1 MITFEQDIRNENIR
15 DIAKMLMT
23 AARTAPKARG
33 TDNLVLAV
41 ATDDTIVELAEKMKQ
56 LAVERNMEFLNR
68 DAENILN
75 CGAVVLFGMKISP
88 LGLNCGACGFK
99 TCGDKPKN
107 VPCFFNANDLGIAI
121 GSAASLAADMRV
133 DSRVMFSVGQAVLA
147 LNLLPECSMVLAL
160 PLAVKGKSIFCPID
174 EQIVYNQLDNNEA
187 AIWSLLLASGYLK
200 VIDYDELGKILWNFN
215 KRC

>member
-1 MITFEQDIRNENIR
+1 MITFEEDIRNENIK

-41 ATDDTIVELAEKMKQ
+41 ATDDTIVEIAEKMKQ
-56 LAVERNMEFLNR
+56 LAIERNMDFLNR

-88 LGLNCGACGFK
+88 LGLNCGACGFA
-99 TCGDKPKN
+99 TCGEKPKN
-107 VPCFFNANDLGIAI
+107 VPCFFNTNDLGIAI
-121 GSAASLAADMRV
+121 GSAASLAADLRV

-147 LNLLPECSMVLAL
+147 LNMMPECSMVLAL
-160 PLAVKGKSIFCPID
+160 PLAVKGKSIFFD
-174 EQIVYNQLDNNEA
+174 R
-187 AIWSLLLASGYLK
+187 K
-200 VIDYDELGKILWNFN
+200 
-215 KRC
+215 

>member
-1 MITFEQDIRNENIR
+1 MITFEEDIRNENIK

-41 ATDDTIVELAEKMKQ
+41 ATDDTIVEIAEKMKQ

-88 LGLNCGACGFK
+88 LGLNCAACGFP
-99 TCGDKPKN
+99 TCGEKPKN

-121 GSAASLAADMRV
+121 GSAASLAADMRI

-147 LNLLPECSMVLAL
+147 LNMMPECSMVLAL
-160 PLAVKGKSIFCPID
+160 PLAVKGKSIFFDRVP
-174 EQIVYNQLDNNEA
+174 
-187 AIWSLLLASGYLK
+187 K
-200 VIDYDELGKILWNFN
+200 
-215 KRC
+215 

>member
-1 MITFEQDIRNENIR
+1 MITFEQDIRNENIK

-88 LGLNCGACGFK
+88 LGLNCGACGFA

-133 DSRVMFSVGQAVLA
+133 DNRVMFSVGQAA
-147 LNLLPECSMVLAL
+147 LELKLMPDCSMILAL
-160 PLAVKGKSIFCPID
+160 PLAVKGKSIFFDRI
-174 EQIVYNQLDNNEA
+174 
-187 AIWSLLLASGYLK
+187 
-200 VIDYDELGKILWNFN
+200 
-215 KRC
+215 

>member
-1 MITFEQDIRNENIR
+1 MITFEENIRNENIK

-41 ATDDTIVELAEKMKQ
+41 ATDETIVEISEKMKQ
-56 LAVERNMEFLNR
+56 LAVERDMEFLNR

-75 CGAVVLFGMKISP
+75 SGAVVLFGMKISP
-88 LGLNCGACGFK
+88 LGLNCAACGFA
-99 TCGDKPKN
+99 TCAEKPKN

-133 DSRVMFSVGQAVLA
+133 DSRVMFSVGQAVMA
-147 LNLLPECSMVLAL
+147 LNMMPECSMVLAL
-160 PLAVKGKSIFCPID
+160 PLAVKGKSIFFD
-174 EQIVYNQLDNNEA
+174 R
-187 AIWSLLLASGYLK
+187 K
-200 VIDYDELGKILWNFN
+200 
-215 KRC
+215 

>member
-1 MITFEQDIRNENIR
+1 MITFEEDIRNENIK

-23 AARTAPKARG
+23 AARTVPKARG

-41 ATDDTIVELAEKMKQ
+41 ATDDTIVEIAEKMKQ
-56 LAVERNMEFLNR
+56 LAVERNMDFLNR

-88 LGLNCGACGFK
+88 LGLNCGACGFA
-99 TCGDKPKN
+99 TCGEKPKN

-121 GSAASLAADMRV
+121 GSAASLAADLRV

-147 LNLLPECSMVLAL
+147 LNMMPECSMVLAL
-160 PLAVKGKSIFCPID
+160 PLAVKGKSIFFD
-174 EQIVYNQLDNNEA
+174 R
-187 AIWSLLLASGYLK
+187 K
-200 VIDYDELGKILWNFN
+200 
-215 KRC
+215 

>member
-1 MITFEQDIRNENIR
+1 MITFEEDIRNENIK

-41 ATDDTIVELAEKMKQ
+41 ATDETIVEIAEKMKQ
-56 LAVERNMEFLNR
+56 LAVERDMEFLNR

-88 LGLNCGACGFK
+88 LGLNCAACGFK
-99 TCGDKPKN
+99 TCREKPKN

-133 DSRVMFSVGQAVLA
+133 DSRVMFSVGQAVLD
-147 LNLLPECSMVLAL
+147 LNMMPECSMVLAL
-160 PLAVKGKSIFCPID
+160 PLAVKGKSIFFD
-174 EQIVYNQLDNNEA
+174 R
-187 AIWSLLLASGYLK
+187 K
-200 VIDYDELGKILWNFN
+200 
-215 KRC
+215 

>member
-1 MITFEQDIRNENIR
+1 MITFEENIRNENIK

-41 ATDDTIVELAEKMKQ
+41 ATDETIVEISEKMKQ
-56 LAVERNMEFLNR
+56 LAVERDMEFLNR

-75 CGAVVLFGMKISP
+75 SGAVVLFGMKISP
-88 LGLNCGACGFK
+88 LGLNCAACGFA
-99 TCGDKPKN
+99 TCADKPKN

-133 DSRVMFSVGQAVLA
+133 DSRVMFSVGQAVMA
-147 LNLLPECSMVLAL
+147 LNMMPECSMVLAL
-160 PLAVKGKSIFCPID
+160 PLAVKGKSIFFD
-174 EQIVYNQLDNNEA
+174 R
-187 AIWSLLLASGYLK
+187 K
-200 VIDYDELGKILWNFN
+200 
-215 KRC
+215 

>member
-1 MITFEQDIRNENIR
+1 MITFEEDIRNENIK

-41 ATDDTIVELAEKMKQ
+41 ATDDTIVEIAEKMKQ
-56 LAVERNMEFLNR
+56 LAVERNMDFLNR

-75 CGAVVLFGMKISP
+75 CGAVVLFGMKINP
-88 LGLNCGACGFK
+88 LGLNCGACGFT
-99 TCGDKPKN
+99 TCGEKPKN

-121 GSAASLAADMRV
+121 GSAASLAADLRV

-147 LNLLPECSMVLAL
+147 LNMMPECSMVLAL
-160 PLAVKGKSIFCPID
+160 PLAVKGKSIFFD
-174 EQIVYNQLDNNEA
+174 R
-187 AIWSLLLASGYLK
+187 K
-200 VIDYDELGKILWNFN
+200 
-215 KRC
+215 

>member
-1 MITFEQDIRNENIR
+1 MITFEEDIRNENIK

-41 ATDDTIVELAEKMKQ
+41 ATDDTIVEIAEKMKQ
-56 LAVERNMEFLNR
+56 LAVERNMDFLNR

-88 LGLNCGACGFK
+88 LGLNCGACGFA
-99 TCGDKPKN
+99 TCGEKPKN

-121 GSAASLAADMRV
+121 GSAASLAADLRV

-147 LNLLPECSMVLAL
+147 LNMMPECSMILAL
-160 PLAVKGKSIFCPID
+160 PLAVKGKSIFFD
-174 EQIVYNQLDNNEA
+174 R
-187 AIWSLLLASGYLK
+187 K
-200 VIDYDELGKILWNFN
+200 
-215 KRC
+215 

>member
-1 MITFEQDIRNENIR
+1 MITFEQDIRNENIK

-33 TDNLVLAV
+33 TDNLELAV
-41 ATDDTIVELAEKMKQ
+41 ATDNSIVELAEKMRQ

-88 LGLNCGACGFK
+88 LGLNCGACGFA

-133 DSRVMFSVGQAVLA
+133 DSRVMFSVGQAA
-147 LNLLPECSMVLAL
+147 LELKLMPECSMILAL
-160 PLAVKGKSIFCPID
+160 PLAVKGKSIFFDRI
-174 EQIVYNQLDNNEA
+174 
-187 AIWSLLLASGYLK
+187 
-200 VIDYDELGKILWNFN
+200 
-215 KRC
+215 

>member
-1 MITFEQDIRNENIR
+1 MITFEEDIRNENIK

-41 ATDDTIVELAEKMKQ
+41 ATDETIVEIAEKMKQ
-56 LAVERNMEFLNR
+56 LAVERDMEFLNR

-99 TCGDKPKN
+99 TCGEKPKN
-107 VPCFFNANDLGIAI
+107 IPCFFNANDLGIAI
-121 GSAASLAADMRV
+121 GSLLIGAIIAAYSYQLA
-133 DSRVMFSVGQAVLA
+133 FILCG
-147 LNLLPECSMVLAL
+147 LLTLS
-160 PLAVKGKSIFCPID
+160 S
-174 EQIVYNQLDNNEA
+174 IVYFK
-187 AIWSLLLASGYLK
+187 LLVQRK
-200 VIDYDELGKILWNFN
+200 TD
-215 KRC
+215 